1 MDEVRTVSVR
11 RATMEPDDL
20 AQIIAMGAEMHRTS
34 NFQDMRFDRRQFA
47 EFVVELIAGKE
58 HVVYVAERGG
68 RLIGALLASV
78 VKSYIGPDLVAHE
91 HALFVRPEG
100 RGSAAALRLLHAY
113 RDWAVEQGARRINAG
128 NSAGMDDEKY
138 VKLLSHAGF
147 QQAGSITYQY
157 V

>member
-1 MDEVRTVSVR
+1 MADMTKITVRP
-11 RATMEPDDL
+11 ATMEPQDL
-20 AQIIAMGAEMHRTS
+20 AQLIAMGAEMHQTS

-47 EFVVELIAGKE
+47 EFVVELIAGAD
-58 HVVYVAERGG
+58 HQVFLAERVG
-68 RLIGALLASV
+68 RIVGALLASV

-100 RGSAAALRLLHAY
+100 RGSVAALRLLHAY
-113 RDWAVEQGARRINAG
+113 RDWATERGARRISAG

-147 QQAGSITYQY
+147 QRAGSITYQY